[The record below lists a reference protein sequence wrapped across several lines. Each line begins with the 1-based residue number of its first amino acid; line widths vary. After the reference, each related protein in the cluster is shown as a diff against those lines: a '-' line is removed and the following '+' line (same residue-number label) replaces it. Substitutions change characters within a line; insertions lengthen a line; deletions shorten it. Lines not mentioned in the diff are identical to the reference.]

1 MTSIAVIG
9 ADPGAEALRAE
20 LLELWNRNIGRS
32 FPLDERL
39 YRQQLE
45 LERDEMALITARD
58 GEAGGAGR
66 LQGAALVKRS
76 RRVGANGLVPALGN
90 LSFII
95 VDGVERRRGVGSAL
109 LAAAE
114 AWLRARGASTLNLGQ
129 DRYHFF
135 PGCPLGGE
143 GGEAESFAA
152 LASFLEAR
160 GFELSSEE
168 KDLSADLS
176 ALDTDRLAASAP
188 IAPGF
193 SFRFYEPGLAP
204 SLRAF
209 LARNFPGR
217 WLEDTFE
224 ALDAGMRGIDLAL
237 LAEDKSGEV
246 VGFSRI
252 YDGDSPILGPGVY
265 WRALMGAAPGGLGP
279 IGVDAG
285 KRGLG
290 LGLALLASCV
300 QELARRGVHTMVID
314 WTTLEAFY
322 GKMGFGVWKR
332 YRTASKELRKS

>member
-1 MTSIAVIG
+1 MTKIEALK
-9 ADPGAEALRAE
+9 ADPDAEALRAE

-39 YRQQLE
+39 YRQQLG
-45 LERDEMALITARD
+45 LERDEMVLFAARD
-58 GEAGGAGR
+58 GETGA
-66 LQGAALVKRS
+66 LQGAALAKRS
-76 RRVGANGLVPALGN
+76 GRAGANGLVPALGN
-90 LSFII
+90 LSFIL
-95 VDGVERRRGVGSAL
+95 VDREERRRGLGSSL

-114 AWLRARGASTLNLGQ
+114 AWLRERGASRLSLGQ

-143 GGEAESFAA
+143 GSEAEAFAA

-160 GFELSSEE
+160 GFELGGEE

-176 ALDTDRLAASAP
+176 TLDIARLAASAP
-188 IAPGF
+188 IAPGY
-193 SFRFYEPGLAP
+193 SFGFYEPRLAP

-209 LARNFPGR
+209 LGRNFPGR
-217 WLEDTFE
+217 WLEDSFE
-224 ALDAGMRGIDLAL
+224 ALEAGMRGIDLAL
-237 LAEDKSGEV
+237 LTEDGSGEV

-252 YDGDSPILGPGVY
+252 YDGESPILGPGVY
-265 WRALMGAAPGGLGP
+265 WRALMGKAPGGLGP

-290 LGLALLASCV
+290 LGLALLRCCV
-300 QELARRGVHTMVID
+300 EELARRGVHTMVID
-314 WTTLEAFY
+314 WTTLDAFY

-332 YRTASKELRKS
+332 YRTASKEL